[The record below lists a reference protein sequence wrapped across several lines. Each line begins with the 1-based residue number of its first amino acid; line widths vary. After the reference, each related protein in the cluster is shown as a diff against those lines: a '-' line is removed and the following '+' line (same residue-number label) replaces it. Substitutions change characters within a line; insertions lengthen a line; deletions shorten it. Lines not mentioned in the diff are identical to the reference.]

1 MDEARWGARFE
12 QAFAGPALAVRERI
26 WREVYGPEYPDG
38 VDPFSYISVT
48 ELQLFARETRVGG
61 GQCLV
66 DIGCGRGGPG
76 LWVAARPGPGSS
88 ASTPP
93 NPRWARPGARRTGP
107 AWQAGPNSAGAALRT
122 PGCPSRST
130 HAVMSVDALLFTPSK
145 RAAAAE
151 LARIIVPG
159 GRLVLTSW
167 DYHRRPPARPEQVA
181 DHRPLLDE
189 AGFDIVSYAET
200 EAWRERQERTG
211 LAMLA
216 AVEELAAEAGADPG
230 EVRAGI
236 EEMHATHGLHDPPRA
251 GGGPATAGRPSRAAR
266 PPRPRVPAC
275 AGRRPSAPGRARSA
289 PRWSAGPPTGRCG
302 RPRTG
307 WCR

>member
-12 QAFAGPALAVRERI
+12 RAFAGPASAVRERI

-38 VDPFSYISVT
+38 VDPFSYISLT
-48 ELQLFARETRVGG
+48 ELRLFARETRVGS
-61 GQCLV
+61 GQCLI

-76 LWVAARPGPGSS
+76 LWVAGATGARLMGLDTAESALGAARWQADRAGLAGRAEFRPGSFED
-88 ASTPP
+88 
-93 NPRWARPGARRTGP
+93 TG
-107 AWQAGPNSAGAALRT
+107 L
-122 PGCPSRST
+122 PSRSAD
-130 HAVMSVDALLFTPSK
+130 AVMSVDALLFTPSK

-159 GRLVLTSW
+159 GRLVVTSW

-189 AGFDIVSYAET
+189 AGFGIVSYAET

-216 AVEELAAEAGADPG
+216 AAGELAAEADADPG
-230 EVRAGI
+230 QVRAGI
-236 EEMHATHGLHDPPRA
+236 EEMHATMDCMIRRVLVVAQR
-251 GGGPATAGRPSRAAR
+251 RRAA
-266 PPRPRVPAC
+266 
-275 AGRRPSAPGRARSA
+275 
-289 PRWSAGPPTGRCG
+289 
-302 RPRTG
+302 
-307 WCR
+307 

>member
-1 MDEARWGARFE
+1 MAEARWRARFE
-12 QAFAGPALAVRERI
+12 RAFAGPASAVRERI

-38 VDPFSYISVT
+38 VDPFSYISLT
-48 ELQLFARETRVGG
+48 ELRLFARETRVGS

-76 LWVAARPGPGSS
+76 LWVAA
-88 ASTPP
+88 AT
-93 NPRWARPGARRTGP
+93 GARLIGLDITESALDAARRQADRAGLTDRSEFRRGSFEDTGQP
-107 AWQAGPNSAGAALRT
+107 DRSA
-122 PGCPSRST
+122 

-151 LARIIVPG
+151 LARIVVPG

-181 DHRPLLDE
+181 DHRPLLDQ

-216 AVEELAAEAGADPG
+216 AVDELAAEAGTDPG
-230 EVRAGI
+230 AMRAGI
-236 EEMHATHGLHDPPRA
+236 AEMHATMDCMIRRVLVVAQR
-251 GGGPATAGRPSRAAR
+251 RRAA
-266 PPRPRVPAC
+266 
-275 AGRRPSAPGRARSA
+275 
-289 PRWSAGPPTGRCG
+289 
-302 RPRTG
+302 
-307 WCR
+307 

>member
-1 MDEARWGARFE
+1 MAGARWGTRFE
-12 QAFAGPALAVRERI
+12 RAFAGPASAVRERI

-48 ELQLFARETRVGG
+48 ELRVFARETRAGR
-61 GQCLV
+61 GQPLV

-76 LWVAARPGPGSS
+76 LWVAA
-88 ASTPP
+88 AT
-93 NPRWARPGARRTGP
+93 GARLIGLDITESALDAGRRQADRAGLADRAEFRRGSFEATGLP
-107 AWQAGPNSAGAALRT
+107 DRSAQ
-122 PGCPSRST
+122 
-130 HAVMSVDALLFTPSK
+130 AVMSVDALLFTPSK
-145 RAAAAE
+145 QAAAAE

-181 DHRPLLDE
+181 DHRPLLAG

-216 AVEELAAEAGADPG
+216 AVDELAAEAGADPG
-230 EVRAGI
+230 EMRAGL
-236 EEMHATHGLHDPPRA
+236 EEMHATLSCMIR
-251 GGGPATAGRPSRAAR
+251 
-266 PPRPRVPAC
+266 RVLVVAE
-275 AGRRPSAPGRARSA
+275 RQ
-289 PRWSAGPPTGRCG
+289 
-302 RPRTG
+302 RTG
-307 WCR
+307 